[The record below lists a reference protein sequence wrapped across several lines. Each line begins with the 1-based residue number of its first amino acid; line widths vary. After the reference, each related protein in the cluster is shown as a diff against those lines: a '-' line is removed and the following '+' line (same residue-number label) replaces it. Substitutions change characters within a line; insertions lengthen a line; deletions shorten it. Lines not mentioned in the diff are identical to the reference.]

1 MPCLHWP
8 VVGTSV
14 PSASR
19 MARSKEAGGLVL
31 PNADA
36 DIVIDVLQGVD
47 VGHGEA
53 SAEIAGGGWIGDA
66 LGAQSVEIIDIIAS
80 QFDVLQTIAVAQG
93 VEGEVE
99 HMIGFGIRADES

>member
-19 MARSKEAGGLVL
+19 MASVKEAGGLVP

-36 DIVIDVLQGVD
+36 DIVIDVLQGID
-47 VGHGEA
+47 VGRGEA

-66 LGAQSVEIIDIIAS
+66 LGAQSVEIS
-80 QFDVLQTIAVAQG
+80 
-93 VEGEVE
+93 
-99 HMIGFGIRADES
+99 